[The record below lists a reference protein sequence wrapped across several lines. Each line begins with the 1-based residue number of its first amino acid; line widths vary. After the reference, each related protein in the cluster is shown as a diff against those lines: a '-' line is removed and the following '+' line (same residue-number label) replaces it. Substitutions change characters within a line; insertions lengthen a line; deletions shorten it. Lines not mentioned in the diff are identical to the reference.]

1 MPRLTVRKPQFQIRR
16 CEGKFRIKIQLGRQ
30 VMKPRSARAGTTG
43 LFILVV
49 SFLIS
54 SLISSTSP
62 VQAQTTAVTARSA
75 VPFNYDIAEE
85 VTVTG
90 TVSSVLT
97 HAAPEMIVGSH
108 LLLATP
114 AGPVDASLGRFGL
127 QGYGAVSAAAGQQ
140 IEATGVMKTI
150 KDKPVLLVRIV
161 KVGGQLYTIRNEH
174 GVLLSPH
181 ARERAVQKASQKGES
196 L

>member
-1 MPRLTVRKPQFQIRR
+1 
-16 CEGKFRIKIQLGRQ
+16 
-30 VMKPRSARAGTTG
+30 MKPRSARAGTTG

-75 VPFNYDIAEE
+75 APFNYDLAEE
-85 VTVTG
+85 VTVTA

-97 HAAPEMIVGSH
+97 QAAPGMIVGSH

-114 AGPVDASLGRFGL
+114 SGPVDASLGRFAL
-127 QGYGAVSAAAGQQ
+127 QGHGAVSVAAGQQ
-140 IEATGVMKTI
+140 IQATGVMKKI

-174 GVLLSPH
+174 GVLLSPQ